1 MYVCVCM
8 CVGSVWV
15 VCEAFVVFKQVYKY
29 FYVYSLVWL
38 YMCMCVNYIHFCVQ
52 CEFMCISC
60 VCV

>member
-1 MYVCVCM
+1 MYVCVC
-8 CVGSVWV
+8 VWV

-29 FYVYSLVWL
+29 FYVYTLVWL
-38 YMCMCVNYIHFCVQ
+38 YVFICVNYLHFCAV

>member
-1 MYVCVCM
+1 MYVCVC
-8 CVGSVWV
+8 VWV